1 MLLLPLAS
9 GGTAQARAEAG
20 IATQI
25 VASFSAIEGESQM
38 VVERI
43 VVDPGVLLAQQSY
56 PGPAIFVV
64 VSGTLQTTLIRGG
77 AAVRMGGSE
86 PEVEIG
92 ATMNLSEG
100 QVITY
105 SPGAVTTMANRRH
118 EPLVLMVMV
127 LSDGTGASSGLAS
140 LLSVG

>member
-1 MLLLPLAS
+1 
-9 GGTAQARAEAG
+9 
-20 IATQI
+20 
-25 VASFSAIEGESQM
+25 
-38 VVERI
+38 
-43 VVDPGVLLAQQSY
+43 
-56 PGPAIFVV
+56 
-64 VSGTLQTTLIRGG
+64 
-77 AAVRMGGSE
+77 MGGSE